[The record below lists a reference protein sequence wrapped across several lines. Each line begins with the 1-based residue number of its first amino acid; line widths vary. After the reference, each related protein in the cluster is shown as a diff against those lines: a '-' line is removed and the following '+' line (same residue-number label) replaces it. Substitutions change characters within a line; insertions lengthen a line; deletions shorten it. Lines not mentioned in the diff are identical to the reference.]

1 MASNKTISTYF
12 SHDSNARNSTKL
24 IALRMKYGAAGYGV
38 FFMILERLREEPN
51 YTCVRDYNVIAFDL
65 HESNALIKSV
75 IEDFGLFS
83 FTEDGKYFYSESF
96 NRRMEKKDEKSAT
109 ARKNANAKWG
119 NTNNANYTKR
129 SERLSAARQLGT
141 HDKSEWDEMKSI
153 IGHCVICGKSADE
166 VEIVKDHIIPIY
178 QGGSDG
184 IWNIQPLCRS
194 CNSRKGADATDY
206 RSIYCQ
212 NNNIEMPT
220 KWVQNACKTPAI
232 KVKERKE
239 KKIETLS
246 KSLSSFESER
256 VESEREDF
264 FQSCCDSFLSDAER
278 EYQEHMAMKYG
289 ITDLAGAFQAFRG
302 KLVEFG
308 LLGEVRTKQ
317 DFKRLFVYKY
327 CMPLNQQNSQK
338 QDEIQRE
345 DRFSK
350 RRGVNKIAHR
360 PEDYSGSF

>member
-1 MASNKTISTYF
+1 MSNSNNSIANYF
-12 SHDSNARNSTKL
+12 PHDSNARNSDKL
-24 IALRMKYGAAGYGV
+24 IRLRMKHKSSGYGV
-38 FFMILERLREEPN
+38 YFMILERLREEPE
-51 YTCVRDYNVIAFDL
+51 YMSVKDYNIIAFDL
-65 HESNALIKSV
+65 REDASLIKSV
-75 IEDFGLFS
+75 IEDFGLFV

-96 NRRMEKKDEKSAT
+96 KRRMDAKDEKSL
-109 ARKNANAKWG
+109 RRSESGKKGANARWG
-119 NTNNANYTKR
+119 NGKVMANASN
-129 SERLSAARQLGT
+129 
-141 HDKSEWDEMKSI
+141 
-153 IGHCVICGKSADE
+153 
-166 VEIVKDHIIPIY
+166 
-178 QGGSDG
+178 SDSNAMANASNF
-184 IWNIQPLCRS
+184 IAS
-194 CNSRKGADATDY
+194 KG
-206 RSIYCQ
+206 
-212 NNNIEMPT
+212 
-220 KWVQNACKTPAI
+220 
-232 KVKERKE
+232 KERKE
-239 KKIETLS
+239 NKKETLS

-278 EYQEHMAMKYG
+278 EYQEQMAMKYG
-289 ITDLAGAFQAFRG
+289 ITDLAEAFKAFRG

-327 CMPLNQQNSQK
+327 CMLLNQQNSQK